1 MVFSKTKL
9 DFLFESFDQRVSTW
23 MKILWKGPSAFL
35 NPWKW
40 SRAFIQLCTLKVHTL
55 KVTICKMALK
65 LTQKEQ
71 GKAIDSP
78 VNLQNLFNKNSFP
91 WNLLSDLSFAYRR
104 IDQWSSKFHL
114 FHWQAHFKGDKG
126 YVINEFFSQ
135 KMSRCWEVVLATKNI
150 GIVLQKWKKITR

>member
-1 MVFSKTKL
+1 
-9 DFLFESFDQRVSTW
+9 
-23 MKILWKGPSAFL
+23 
-35 NPWKW
+35 
-40 SRAFIQLCTLKVHTL
+40 
-55 KVTICKMALK
+55 MALK

-91 WNLLSDLSFAYRR
+91 WNLLSDLSFAYIR

-150 GIVLQKWKKITR
+150 GILTKMGKITR